1 VHFVALV
8 LHVLAAAIWLGGT
21 VALVFAGVPA
31 IRVLGPKERGP
42 LLKKLGR
49 RWRPWGYGSLA
60 VLGVSGLVLAEEHD
74 ALHRALL
81 TDTDFG
87 RVLLV
92 KSALVAVLVA
102 SAIVHDYVLGPR
114 LQREIRE
121 GRPPVSRPRLVAVGW
136 LSFTLTVVIPVMGVW
151 LTTKAH
157 P

>member
-1 VHFVALV
+1 VHFLALV
-8 LHVLAAAIWLGGT
+8 LHVLAAAVWVGGT

-42 LLKKLGR
+42 LLRKLGR
-49 RWRPWGYGSLA
+49 RWRPWGYGSLL
-60 VLGVSGLVLAEEHD
+60 VLGVSGLLLADEHH
-74 ALHRALL
+74 AIQRAVL
-81 TDTDFG
+81 TDTTFG

-92 KSALVAVLVA
+92 KSLLVAVLVG
-102 SAIVHDYVLGPR
+102 SAIVHDFVLGPR

-136 LSFTLTVVIPVMGVW
+136 LSFTLTVAIPIIGVW
-151 LTTKAH
+151 LTTEAH